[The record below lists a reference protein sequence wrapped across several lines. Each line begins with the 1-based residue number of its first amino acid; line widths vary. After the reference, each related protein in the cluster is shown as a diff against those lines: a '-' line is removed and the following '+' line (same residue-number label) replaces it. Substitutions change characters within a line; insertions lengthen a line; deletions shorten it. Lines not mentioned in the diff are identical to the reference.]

1 MFQALWPAALAI
13 ALMSFT
19 ETIAS
24 GRAFAGPDQER
35 PSPNGELVATGL
47 GNVLGGFIGAMPSG
61 GGTSQTL
68 VNQRA
73 GARSQLA
80 GLVTGLAALATL
92 LVLAPTLSHLPQAV
106 LAAIVVVYSADLL
119 GVRDF
124 KAIYSVR
131 RTEFVWAVTAFA
143 GVLVLGTLRGILVAV
158 ITSLVALAYQA
169 SAPAVYESRS
179 PSQGT
184 SVFRRLAPPRH
195 PEDETFPGL
204 LLIRVEGRVF
214 FGNAER
220 VLDLMT
226 SLILAVRPKVI
237 VLDGSAIFDIEYTA
251 LKMLAE
257 AEERVRRAG
266 SELWLA
272 ALNPE
277 TRGVVERSLS
287 ARGWDRRQMCFDL
300 AHAVAQYEESPPA

>member
-1 MFQALWPAALAI
+1 
-13 ALMSFT
+13 
-19 ETIAS
+19 
-24 GRAFAGPDQER
+24 
-35 PSPNGELVATGL
+35 
-47 GNVLGGFIGAMPSG
+47 VLGGFFGAMPSG

-73 GARSQLA
+73 GARTQLA

-92 LVLAPTLSHLPQAV
+92 LFLAPTLSHLPQAV

-143 GVLVLGTLRGILVAV
+143 GVVVLGTLRGILVAV
-158 ITSLVALAYQA
+158 ITSLAALAYQS
-169 SAPAVYESRS
+169 SAPAVYEVGRK
-179 PSQGT
+179 PGH
-184 SVFRRLAPPRH
+184 SVFRRRSTEH

-277 TRGVVERSLS
+277 ARRVVERSPLGK
-287 ARGWDRRQMCFDL
+287 RLGRRQMCFDL
-300 AHAVAQYEESPPA
+300 AHAVAQYEESAPE